1 MRIAGQ
7 ANLVTILKFASYD
20 CTVMPR
26 KPKYISPGPRL
37 LRHMAVQSVAVDL
50 QRAGERVT
58 LRSSGLS
65 RGLKKLA
72 QPSQPELRGVI

>member
-1 MRIAGQ
+1 MLFCGFANCGRILMDKPKDIA
-7 ANLVTILKFASYD
+7 ANLSHHLSE
-20 CTVMPR
+20 
-26 KPKYISPGPRL
+26 
-37 LRHMAVQSVAVDL
+37 QSGAVDL

-72 QPSQPELRGVI
+72 QPCQPELRDVI